1 MNSKTTT
8 YIFLA
13 FIAILGW
20 NAFLIKRDD
29 ALYKAYYRQQAIE
42 NLKHPPSSEIGYNP
56 KEKFCRQQAG
66 WHPDCNVE

>member
-13 FIAILGW
+13 FIAILLW
-20 NAFLIKRDD
+20 NSFLIKRDKKMFD
-29 ALYKAYYRQQAIE
+29 AYEKKAAIQRLG
-42 NLKHPPSSEIGYNP
+42 NPPSNSLETWC
-56 KEKFCRQQAG
+56 KRQVG